1 MKKLIAMM
9 LAVLTAC
16 SMAACAKKE
25 EPQVEPE
32 IPESVDTVQKPNT
45 NVEAVGG
52 DDAAAV
58 AQQAL
63 DARNEFS
70 YSGVLALVHGNYVK
84 NVAARLRMDAEEMF
98 RMYDENAA
106 GIRQET
112 EKDKGEFTLSSQIGQ
127 AAAVEG
133 DELTALQERY
143 EDLYELTVTQAVQV
157 PFSVTAEYE
166 SGNEVSEETM
176 VIVEIDGKWYL
187 DLASIKLM

>member
-25 EPQVEPE
+25 EPQAEPE

-58 AQQAL
+58 AQQVL

-112 EKDKGEFTLSSQIGQ
+112 EKDKGEFTLSGQIGQ

>member
-112 EKDKGEFTLSSQIGQ
+112 EKDKGEFTPSSQIGQ

>member
-1 MKKLIAMM
+1 
-9 LAVLTAC
+9 
-16 SMAACAKKE
+16 MAACAKKE
-25 EPQVEPE
+25 EPQAEPE

-58 AQQAL
+58 AQQVL

-112 EKDKGEFTLSSQIGQ
+112 EKDKGEFTLSGQIGQ

-166 SGNEVSEETM
+166 SGNEVSEENM